1 MKIRIAIINN
11 QVLFRKGLI
20 KILSEYHDFDI
31 WGEFDVIEDF
41 IRTIRSSKQKHPSIL
56 LSDQV
61 MYGDDNHELGS
72 WIRNNIPDLKLLIV
86 GSRSDEEFKRL
97 ALRNGI
103 RGLIA
108 ISSPISEILQAIPCA
123 LNSNFYVNEMISEE
137 DLISPIQE
145 KKNPMN
151 NLAKDLKLT
160 KREKDI
166 IKLICQEY
174 SYKDIANRLSI
185 SKRTVETH
193 KNNILAK
200 IGANKVTGLV
210 LYAAKANLV

>member
-1 MKIRIAIINN
+1 MKIRIAIVNN

-20 KILSEYHDFDI
+20 KILSEYNDFDI
-31 WGEFDVIEDF
+31 WGEFDVLEDF
-41 IRTIRSSKQKHPSIL
+41 IETIGVSEQNQPSIL

-61 MYGDDNHELGS
+61 MYHKNNRRLRAWIKNH
-72 WIRNNIPDLKLLIV
+72 IPDLKLLVV
-86 GSRSDEEFKRL
+86 GSKSDEEFKRL
-97 ALRNGI
+97 VIRNGAK
-103 RGLIA
+103 GLIA
-108 ISSPISEILQAIPCA
+108 TSSPISEILQAISCA
-123 LNSNFYVNEMISEE
+123 LKSNFYVNEMISEE
-137 DLISPIQE
+137 DLINLIQK
-145 KKNPMN
+145 KKNPVN
-151 NLAKDLKLT
+151 NFTKDLKLT

-174 SYKDIANRLSI
+174 SYKDIAYRLSI